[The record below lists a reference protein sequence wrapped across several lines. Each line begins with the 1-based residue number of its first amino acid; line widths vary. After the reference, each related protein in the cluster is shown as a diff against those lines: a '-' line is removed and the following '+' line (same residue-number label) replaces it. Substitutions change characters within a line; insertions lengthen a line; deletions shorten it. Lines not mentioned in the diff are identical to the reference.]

1 MTDTKTK
8 HKTLVTKRLPLGLE
22 DLRKVQ
28 VGCCG
33 EPGSQQSP
41 PLPPPPPPFP
51 SRVLYYNTGALYFG
65 NLDVFS

>member
-1 MTDTKTK
+1 MADTKTK

-41 PLPPPPPPFP
+41 LCRPPPFP